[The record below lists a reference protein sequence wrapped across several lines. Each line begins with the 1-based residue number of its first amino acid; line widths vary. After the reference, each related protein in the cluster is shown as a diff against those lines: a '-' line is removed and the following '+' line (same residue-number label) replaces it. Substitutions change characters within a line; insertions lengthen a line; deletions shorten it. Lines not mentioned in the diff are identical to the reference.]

1 MCKEIFVLFFSWD
14 LRERERERV
23 GTAVPYNSLL
33 LSFLQLGSFHFICI
47 NWTKQEN
54 YLFFLQPLSLYKIN
68 PIPPS
73 FSQYPHLIIFRPL
86 TYSLF
91 VCHTLTH
98 STYSPKVL
106 RLILQPPKAPNWSKD
121 LVNKTN
127 KLYLVTI
134 SFLLL
139 LLQSVTSQFVTPLN
153 SDGIHLLKFKYS
165 ILSDPLSVLKNW
177 NYDDVTPCSWHG
189 VACMQWNWS
198 PWYPWLFQSN

>member
-1 MCKEIFVLFFSWD
+1 VSCSTKLDSFRFYLPIVCKEIFVLFFSWD
-14 LRERERERV
+14 LRERERV
-23 GTAVPYNSLL
+23 GTAVPYNWLL
-33 LSFLQLGSFHFICI
+33 LSFLQLGSVHFIFI
-47 NWTKQEN
+47 NCTKQEN
-54 YLFFLQPLSLYKIN
+54 YLFFLQVLSLYKIN

-134 SFLLL
+134 SFHYLSL
-139 LLQSVTSQFVTPLN
+139 PL
-153 SDGIHLLKFKYS
+153 
-165 ILSDPLSVLKNW
+165 
-177 NYDDVTPCSWHG
+177 
-189 VACMQWNWS
+189 
-198 PWYPWLFQSN
+198 